1 MVSGRRRC
9 RALAAVLAALG
20 ALAVAGCSSAPK
32 PAIAI
37 PTAAERQ
44 AAAAAGFELPPVRK
58 ASELLP
64 PELLQGPHYTLGE
77 KVYTDGYTHVFTI
90 VSDFG
95 VLHARGD
102 DMLGVRLREV
112 QAIAAMREMSAT
124 NEFATAAGKALASP
138 FVATWNVISHPVDTI
153 VGIPKSAWQTV
164 RRTSDIAS
172 SDRGELE
179 DSAMA
184 EFIGFE
190 AKKRQI
196 TGELGVDP
204 YSSNR
209 LLQKELNRF
218 AWAAYAGG
226 LPSMFVPFSE
236 VRSAEE
242 DDPEAAISESR
253 LQKILR
259 EYSPEDLDRLNRIE
273 LAVMGVPKP
282 LSEKFIEH
290 PWYSPRYE
298 TTLVEHLSALDLA
311 QDRRAFIEIA
321 LTADSESDAHFYQ
334 RSAELMR
341 RYNDDVGHIDK
352 IINVAGTVTGYA
364 ADGTLVVPF
373 AADHAV
379 WSASTATF
387 ADSFTQAVPEDV
399 EVRRTE
405 LLLSGTLSPK
415 ARANFE
421 SRGVEVTDR
430 AFDRLRSRAA
440 ESSEDD
446 G

>member
-1 MVSGRRRC
+1 MLDGRRRC
-9 RALAAVLAALG
+9 RTLASVIAAVG
-20 ALAVAGCSSAPK
+20 VLAVAGCSSTPR
-32 PAIAI
+32 PEMTI
-37 PTAAERQ
+37 PTAAERR
-44 AAAAAGFELPPVRK
+44 AAEAAGFELPPVRK

-64 PELLQGPHYTLGE
+64 PELLQGPYYTLGE

-95 VLHARGD
+95 VFHARGD
-102 DMLGVRLREV
+102 DMLELRLREV
-112 QAIAAMREMSAT
+112 EAVAAMQEMSAT
-124 NEFATAAGKALASP
+124 KEFAEAAGKALASP
-138 FVATWNVISHPVDTI
+138 FVMTWNVITHPVDTI
-153 VGIPKSAWQTV
+153 VGIPKGAWEAV
-164 RRTSDIAS
+164 RRTSDIAR

-196 TGELGVDP
+196 AGELGVDP

-236 VRSAEE
+236 RRSGEGDE
-242 DDPEAAISESR
+242 PEAVHPESR
-253 LQKILR
+253 LQTILR

-282 LSEKFIEH
+282 VSEEFIEH

-298 TTLVEHLSALDLA
+298 TILVENLAALDLA
-311 QDRRAFIEIA
+311 QDRRAFIEVA
-321 LTADSESDAHFYQ
+321 LTAESESDAHFHQ
-334 RSAELMR
+334 RNAELMR
-341 RYNDDVGHIDK
+341 RYNDDIGRIDK
-352 IINVAGTVTGYA
+352 IISVAGTVTGYA

-379 WSASTATF
+379 WSQSTAAF
-387 ADSFTQAVPEDV
+387 ADSFTREVPEDV
-399 EVRRTE
+399 EIRKTE

-415 ARANFE
+415 ARANLE

-440 ESSEDD
+440 ESAED
-446 G
+446 GG